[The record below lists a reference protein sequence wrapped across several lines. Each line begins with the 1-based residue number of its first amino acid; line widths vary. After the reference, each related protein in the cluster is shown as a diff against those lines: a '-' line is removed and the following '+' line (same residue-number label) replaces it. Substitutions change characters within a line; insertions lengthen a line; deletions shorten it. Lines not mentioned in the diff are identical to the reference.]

1 MGGGLIQL
9 VATGPQNN
17 YLNGN
22 PQITFFKNIYKRHTN
37 FALEHFHQYSIGTFN
52 WSNKLTFNID
62 RKGDLLGKCYL
73 EFYLEFSNNGINK
86 DIEYLKNSI
95 NEVGNLSKSLGYSLI
110 DYIDIEIYGTTIDKH
125 TGHWLALKSELYQN
139 FNQRLKELLMNGPYY
154 NAKNISDTCVLI
166 IIPLQF
172 WFNNNPG
179 LYLPLVALQYHEVKI
194 NLKLNPINK
203 ILLKYNLNN
212 KYSIDNIKIVDI
224 KLVCEYVFLDTNER
238 VKFAKKSHE
247 YLIEQLQ
254 ILPGEFCNN
263 SKNSLL
269 IPLGFNHPIKEVVWT
284 LHSSSDTIKYGPLW
298 SNQSNRVKDCL
309 IQINGVDRFTKESGN
324 YFQIIPKY
332 YNHNGINLSKILENI
347 FNINNK
353 YNLSIASLDP
363 FVYYFCLYPEKLQP
377 SGSCNFSK
385 IDNAVLS
392 MNLYSINNLDDILE
406 IRIYALGYNI
416 LKISNGMGGLLYSN

>member
-1 MGGGLIQL
+1 
-9 VATGPQNN
+9 
-17 YLNGN
+17 
-22 PQITFFKNIYKRHTN
+22 
-37 FALEHFHQYSIGTFN
+37 
-52 WSNKLTFNID
+52 
-62 RKGDLLGKCYL
+62 
-73 EFYLEFSNNGINK
+73 
-86 DIEYLKNSI
+86 
-95 NEVGNLSKSLGYSLI
+95 
-110 DYIDIEIYGTTIDKH
+110 
-125 TGHWLALKSELYQN
+125 
-139 FNQRLKELLMNGPYY
+139 MNGPYY

-363 FVYYFCLYPEKLQP
+363 FVYCFCLYPEKLQP